1 MRVLVTRP
9 QPGADRT
16 AKRLRALG
24 HEAVIVPMS
33 DILPLRSAL
42 PAGKFD
48 AVVASSANSFR
59 YLPRDV
65 AERLGTLPFYAV
77 GKETAAVGK
86 QFGFIDPSPGAA
98 SASDLARDLVA
109 DLKAPARV
117 AYICGA
123 VRMDTLEEQLSAAGI
138 SVVAV
143 ETYDTQARKIPS
155 SEIAE
160 LERAPI
166 DAVLVYSAKAADAL
180 VGVAKPLA
188 GTIFRDTAFIAI
200 SPRVRDRLVAGG
212 ILRVAASASPDEDA
226 MFELL
231 ARADRRP
238 ASF

>member
-16 AKRLRALG
+16 AKRLRAAG
-24 HEAVIVPMS
+24 YEPVVVPMS

-48 AVVASSANSFR
+48 AVVASSANAFR

-65 AERLGTLPFYAV
+65 AARLETLPFYAV

-86 QFGFIDPSPGAA
+86 QFGFVDPSSGTGAA
-98 SASDLARDLVA
+98 ADLARDLIA
-109 DLKAPARV
+109 DLKPKARV
-117 AYICGA
+117 AYLCGV
-123 VRMDTLEEQLSAAGI
+123 VRMDTLEEQLSGAGMT
-138 SVVAV
+138 VVAV
-143 ETYDTQARKIPS
+143 ETYDTQPRKIPPA
-155 SEIAE
+155 EVAE

-180 VGVAKPLA
+180 CGVVAPRA
-188 GTIFRDTAFIAI
+188 GTIFRDAAFIAI
-200 SPRVRDRLVAGG
+200 SQRVTDRLVAGG
-212 ILRVAASASPDEDA
+212 VLRVASAASPDEDA
-226 MFELL
+226 MLDLL
-231 ARADRRP
+231 AKAGRRP

>member
-1 MRVLVTRP
+1 MSSPVTG
-9 QPGADRT
+9 GAT
-16 AKRLRALG
+16 SGA
-24 HEAVIVPMS
+24 
-33 DILPLRSAL
+33 SAG
-42 PAGKFD
+42 PA
-48 AVVASSANSFR
+48 
-59 YLPRDV
+59 
-65 AERLGTLPFYAV
+65 
-77 GKETAAVGK
+77 
-86 QFGFIDPSPGAA
+86 SPGAA